1 MATLTLSKQAINQAI
16 LAFEVGYDKLS
27 EFSYYNKKLTK
38 PTVPAWQTT
47 DSGVTIGIG
56 FDCGYNTPTEIKN
69 SWSSI
74 LPEHQVNSLVKC
86 SGKKRKEAFDLLA
99 TVNDI
104 VVPIEDA
111 LRVFYNTTIYKFG
124 KEALKVYPNL
134 PNIHP
139 VEQSVIVGLVFNRGN
154 DIDATKDRRKEMR
167 QLVAAIKND
176 NDAET
181 AQIIRN
187 MKRLWAD
194 VKGLRIRRD
203 VEADL
208 IAQADT
214 QLPDNDILKLIIN

>member
-1 MATLTLSKQAINQAI
+1 MPTLRLSKEAINQAI
-16 LAFEVGYDKLS
+16 LAFEIGYDNASKF
-27 EFSYYNKKLTK
+27 EYYNKKLSK

-56 FDCGYNTPTEIKN
+56 FDCGYNSPAEIRN
-69 SWSSI
+69 AWGSI
-74 LPEHQVNSLVKC
+74 LPKHQVEALVKC
-86 SGKKRKEAFDLLA
+86 SGKKRKEAFDLLP
-99 TVNDI
+99 TVKDI
-104 VVPIEDA
+104 VVPIEEA
-111 LRVFYNTTIYKFG
+111 LKVFYNTTIYKSA
-124 KEALKVYPNL
+124 KMALQVYPDL

-154 DIDATKDRRKEMR
+154 SLDGDRRKEMR
-167 QLVAAIKND
+167 QLVAAIKKD

-194 VKGLRIRRD
+194 VKGLRVRRD

-208 IAQADT
+208 IAQSD
-214 QLPDNDILKLIIN
+214 LPIPESDILTIVI